1 MDNNVQQRIIDLEQ
15 LVLNAPDDM
24 VRRVV
29 QEQLDRLKERQKI
42 NVDKDFSGVIT
53 AINSLIEKT
62 YNSSTVMSNQQIDE
76 VIADRLKKLKI
87 NQANLSSELKEL
99 IGQTKTTII
108 QINEIK
114 VSSSTGS
121 KGRRLEDI
129 LLSDSEAQ
137 NNVYLFGEAGTGKA
151 MPLSSKVLAED
162 GWKTFAEIKVGDKVW
177 GEDGNLY
184 EVDGVYDRGIKSV
197 YGITMNDGG
206 YAESCDEHLWKIYT
220 SSDRGHKN
228 KGRILPLS
236 EFKDKIKTER
246 GRANAFIDVSK
257 AINFPKKEHVINP
270 YLLGVILGDGSVT
283 VGTPSITNPSQEL
296 FDSLV
301 LPIGVELV
309 ERHNLERCL
318 TYGITRTDSSGANV
332 LTTELKRLGV
342 FGNKSLT
349 KFIPNEYLIDSLE
362 NRISLLQ
369 GLNDTDGCVD
379 GTHFEYSTSSQ
390 ELANNYAEL
399 VRSLGGTAKIKS
411 RIPHYTY
418 NGIKKS
424 GSISFRVY
432 CVFPD
437 NIEPFRLAS
446 KKEKF
451 TKRTKYFPKRFID
464 QVVYKGQEEV
474 KCISVTNPTHLY
486 ITDDYI
492 VTHNTFIAGTIA
504 DKLNYKLI
512 TLNCN
517 QFTSPLDIIGG
528 QTIDGYKEGRLTQA
542 WGNLDLG
549 TNPLG
554 EPYLGALLL
563 LDELPKIDPNTAG
576 ILNDGLAKIKDGIK
590 EITDSKGNKVQ
601 VMPTIMNGNGEL
613 VSKKKIF
620 IIATGNSLLNEANK
634 DYEANFKQDLSL
646 QDRFAGSCYKIT
658 YNYKFE
664 YEKMMTNVSTKSLPN
679 VKIDLTFAFNFL
691 SQLRMKIV
699 ELELTGVAF
708 VSTRLMIVARDT
720 FVAYI
725 VNRELAPDNIAEPKK
740 ISEVVRS
747 FMSLFKKDQRENLED
762 KLEDEF
768 KEFYDMCAVREALP
782 LDQLNDSTQEQR
794 KLAETIIETAEA
806 KYRQENAIPL

>member
-121 KGRRLEDI
+121 KGRRLEDVI
-129 LLSDSEAQ
+129 MSDAEAQ
-137 NNVYLFGEAGTGKA
+137 NNVYLFGESGTGK
-151 MPLSSKVLAED
+151 
-162 GWKTFAEIKVGDKVW
+162 TFVA
-177 GEDGNLY
+177 
-184 EVDGVYDRGIKSV
+184 GI
-197 YGITMNDGG
+197 
-206 YAESCDEHLWKIYT
+206 
-220 SSDRGHKN
+220 
-228 KGRILPLS
+228 
-236 EFKDKIKTER
+236 
-246 GRANAFIDVSK
+246 
-257 AINFPKKEHVINP
+257 
-270 YLLGVILGDGSVT
+270 
-283 VGTPSITNPSQEL
+283 
-296 FDSLV
+296 
-301 LPIGVELV
+301 
-309 ERHNLERCL
+309 
-318 TYGITRTDSSGANV
+318 
-332 LTTELKRLGV
+332 
-342 FGNKSLT
+342 
-349 KFIPNEYLIDSLE
+349 
-362 NRISLLQ
+362 
-369 GLNDTDGCVD
+369 
-379 GTHFEYSTSSQ
+379 
-390 ELANNYAEL
+390 
-399 VRSLGGTAKIKS
+399 
-411 RIPHYTY
+411 
-418 NGIKKS
+418 
-424 GSISFRVY
+424 
-432 CVFPD
+432 
-437 NIEPFRLAS
+437 
-446 KKEKF
+446 
-451 TKRTKYFPKRFID
+451 
-464 QVVYKGQEEV
+464 
-474 KCISVTNPTHLY
+474 
-486 ITDDYI
+486 
-492 VTHNTFIAGTIA
+492 IA

-549 TNPLG
+549 SNPLG

>member
-1 MDNNVQQRIIDLEQ
+1 MDNNVQQRIKDLEQ
-15 LVLNAPDDM
+15 LVLNSPDDN

-53 AINSLIEKT
+53 AINSLIEKV
-62 YNSSTVMSNQQIDE
+62 YNSSTAMSSQQIDQA
-76 VIADRLKKLKI
+76 IADRLKKLKI
-87 NQANLSSELKEL
+87 NQENLSKELKEL
-99 IGQTKTTII
+99 IGQTKTTVI

-114 VSSSTGS
+114 VSSSKGT
-121 KGRRLEDI
+121 KGRRLEDV
-129 LLSDSEAQ
+129 LMSDAEAQ
-137 NNVYLFGEAGTGKA
+137 NNVYIFGEAGTGKA
-151 MPLSSKVLAED
+151 MPLSSRVLAED
-162 GWKTFAEIKVGDKVW
+162 GWKTFADVKVGDKVW
-177 GEDGNLY
+177 GEDGKLY
-184 EVDGVYDRGIKSV
+184 EIDGVYDRGVKSV

-220 SSDRGHKN
+220 RSDRSHKN
-228 KGRILPLS
+228 NGRILPLS
-236 EFKDKIKTER
+236 EFKDKIKTIN
-246 GRANAFIDVSK
+246 GDANAFIDVSK
-257 AINFPKKEHVINP
+257 AVNFSKKEHVIDP

-301 LPIGVELV
+301 LPEGVELT
-309 ERHNLERCL
+309 ERTYSERCL
-318 TYGITRTDSSGANV
+318 SYGITRKDNSSQNE
-332 LTTELKRLGV
+332 LTLELKRLGI

-362 NRISLLQ
+362 NRVSLLQ
-369 GLNDTDGCVD
+369 GLNDTDGCPD
-379 GTHFEYSTSSQ
+379 GTHFEYSTSSE

-399 VRSLGGTAKIKS
+399 VRSVGGTAKIKS
-411 RIPHYTY
+411 RIPYFTY
-418 NGIKKS
+418 NGIKKE
-424 GSISFRVY
+424 GNLSFRVY

-437 NIEPFRLAS
+437 DIEPFKLAS
-446 KKEKF
+446 KKERF

-464 QVVYKGQEEV
+464 QIVYKGEEEV
-474 KCISVTNPTHLY
+474 RCISVTNPTHLY

-492 VTHNTFIAGTIA
+492 VTHNTFVAGIIA

-517 QFTSPLDIIGG
+517 QFTSPLDIVGG
-528 QTIDGYKEGRLTQA
+528 QTIEGYKEGRLTQA

-549 TNPLG
+549 LNALG
-554 EPYLGALLL
+554 ESYEGALLL

-576 ILNDGLAKIKDGIK
+576 ILNDGLAKIKDGVK

-601 VMPTIMNGNGEL
+601 VPPSIMNGNGEL
-613 VSKKKIF
+613 IEKKKIF

-664 YEKMMTNVSTKSLPN
+664 YEKIMTNVSTKTLPN
-679 VKIDLTFAFNFL
+679 VIFDLTFAFNFL

-708 VSTRLMIVARDT
+708 VSTRLMIVTRDT

-725 VNRELAPDNIAEPKK
+725 VNRELAPNNIPEPKR
-740 ISEVVRS
+740 ISEVVKS

-762 KLEDEF
+762 KLKDQF
-768 KEFYDMCAVREALP
+768 KEFYNECAVKEALP
-782 LDQLNDSTQEQR
+782 LDQLNSSTKEQR
-794 KLAETIIETAEA
+794 DLAQTIIETAEA
-806 KYRQENAIPL
+806 NYAKDNAIPL